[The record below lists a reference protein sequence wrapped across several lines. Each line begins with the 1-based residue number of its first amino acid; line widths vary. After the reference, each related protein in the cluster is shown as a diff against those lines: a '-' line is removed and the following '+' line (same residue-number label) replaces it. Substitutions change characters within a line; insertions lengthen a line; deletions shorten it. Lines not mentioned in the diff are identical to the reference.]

1 VKTVFKIIAGLI
13 VVIVIAIAAVLITFN
28 PNDYKKQITDA
39 VEQQTGRTL
48 TINGDISVSVF
59 PWIGFEVGKVSLSNA
74 SGFSAADFARISR
87 LDIKIKL
94 LPLLRREV
102 DIDKVRLH
110 GLFVSL
116 ETHKDGKTNWQDLI
130 PESADVDKQATPV
143 DAAAA
148 GEPSTGPALAGLLI
162 NGVDLVGA
170 NIQWIDDS
178 SGMQAKISDLN
189 LETGAIK
196 FDDWVPLSFSAH
208 VNNSQP
214 EADASV
220 KLDTRIR
227 VNQALD
233 VFDVKNF
240 TLDVNALMKSIASDR
255 IAATIKMNADV
266 DMRKQT
272 VNLSSLDVSALGA
285 SLKAALT
292 ITDLD
297 TKPLIKGTVSSNTI
311 KPRELANKLGI
322 QLPPSRDSWAL
333 SELSFNSDLEAG
345 TTFAKL
351 DKLTVKLDKSTL
363 SGFVHVNNLA
373 QPNISYQLALDAI
386 DVDAYLPAPV
396 ASPAPVAPEAAAPPA
411 DVAIPL
417 PLEFLRKLALDGQ
430 FSIASLQVS
439 KIAISDMLIK
449 THAADGVIK
458 VDPLS
463 MKLLDGSFNA
473 GLTLDARSTPGY
485 QINAKATD
493 IKPAGVV
500 NPLLKGLLGNQKLS
514 LEGVAQFNADI
525 KTHGETLNTL
535 KQAATGTV
543 SINMGHTSVTGVDIN
558 YYLRDGIAKFA
569 ENKKL
574 SVPENFRGIYTPEQ
588 KTAFDKVLVHAKLA
602 GGKVHNDQLLLDSR
616 RLKVNGSGMINI
628 MNNTLDEKV
637 FVQLDVGENKTVLE
651 KILQKPVGVRV
662 HGAFAQPAID
672 IDYDSLT
679 KAITGMLKQE
689 AKAKAQEK
697 ADAFKAEQKAKLE
710 AQKQKL
716 KEQEAAKKAE
726 LEQKAKDKLKD
737 KLKGLFGQ

>member
-48 TINGDISVSVF
+48 TIKGDISLSVF

-74 SGFSAADFARISR
+74 AGFSAADFARISK

-116 ETHKDGKTNWQDLI
+116 ETHKNGKTNWQDLI
-130 PESADVDKQATPV
+130 PESTDVDKQTAPV
-143 DAAAA
+143 DTTTAA
-148 GEPSTGPALAGLLI
+148 EPSTGPAITDLLI

-170 NIQWIDDS
+170 NIQWIDDR

-189 LETGAIK
+189 LETGAIR
-196 FDDWVPLSFSAH
+196 FDDWIPLSFSAH
-208 VNNSQP
+208 INNSKP
-214 EADASV
+214 EADASI

-227 VNQALD
+227 INQALD

-240 TLDVNALMKSIASDR
+240 TLDVNALMKSIASER
-255 IAATIKMNADV
+255 IAATVKMKADV

-285 SLKAALT
+285 RLKAALT

-311 KPRELANKLGI
+311 KPRELAGKLGI

-333 SELSFNSDLEAG
+333 SELSFNSQLEAG

-351 DKLTVKLDKSTL
+351 DKLAVKLDKSTL

-373 QPNISYQLALDAI
+373 QPNISYRLALDNI
-386 DVDAYLPAPV
+386 DLDAYLPAPA
-396 ASPAPVAPEAAAPPA
+396 ASPASTAPVAAAPPA

-430 FSIASLQVS
+430 FSIASLQVN

-463 MKLLDGSFNA
+463 MKLLGGSFDA
-473 GLTLDARSTPGY
+473 GLTLDARSTPSY
-485 QINAKATD
+485 QIIAKASNLAPG
-493 IKPAGVV
+493 KVV
-500 NPLLKGLLGNQKLS
+500 DPLLVGLLGNQKLS
-514 LEGVAQFNADI
+514 VEGVAQFNADI

-535 KQAATGTV
+535 KQAATGAV
-543 SINMGHTSVTGVDIN
+543 SFNMGQTSITGVDLDN
-558 YYLRDGIAKFA
+558 YFK
-569 ENKKL
+569 NKLAGFLESKKITPPESL
-574 SVPENFRGIYTPEQ
+574 SSAYTPQQ
-588 KTAFDKVLVHAKLA
+588 KTAFDKVVVHAKL
-602 GGKVHNDQLLLDSR
+602 GNGKVNNDRLLLDSN
-616 RLKVNGSGMINI
+616 RLKVKGSGVIDI
-628 MNNTLDEKV
+628 MNNSLDEKV
-637 FVQLDVGENKTVLE
+637 FVQLDAGSAGSTANEILKHPIGVHLHGPFAGVATDLDYSSLE
-651 KILQKPVGVRV
+651 
-662 HGAFAQPAID
+662 H
-672 IDYDSLT
+672 
-679 KAITGMLKQE
+679 AITAMLK
-689 AKAKAQEK
+689 AKAKTRLKEK
-697 ADAFKAEQKAKLE
+697 ADALKAQEQAKID
-710 AQKQKL
+710 AQKKKL
-716 KEQEAAKKAE
+716 AEEKARKEAE
-726 LEQKAKDKLKD
+726 LKQKAKDSVKD
-737 KLKGLFGQ
+737 KLKGLFR